1 MPLLPADVQI
11 LPSTSTHIH
20 LCSNSQEATDW
31 LSAELRD
38 RHTKIPNLELQQDGS
53 RGCSAA
59 KFLSTF
65 LFVSQARNC
74 RGGTNISYS
83 VVPKKKEDLDGVPQ
97 ASSFSYADGLGDKS
111 SFITTELHQLPVYG
125 EQ

>member
-11 LPSTSTHIH
+11 LPSTSTLIH
-20 LCSNSQEATDW
+20 LCNKAAPSTSQEANDW

-38 RHTKIPNLELQQDGS
+38 RHTKNPNLELQQDGS

-65 LFVSQARNC
+65 LFCFA
-74 RGGTNISYS
+74 G
-83 VVPKKKEDLDGVPQ
+83 KKL
-97 ASSFSYADGLGDKS
+97 
-111 SFITTELHQLPVYG
+111 
-125 EQ
+125 